1 MLIILLMII
10 NDIYNNFNIIILYT
24 IIIIYFYFYLLTEI
38 SNLVLMRNSTLGQ
51 SAPSLSNSLV
61 CSLLNL

>member
-1 MLIILLMII
+1 M
-10 NDIYNNFNIIILYT
+10 
-24 IIIIYFYFYLLTEI
+24 LTEI

-61 CSLLNL
+61 CKN